1 MYVFWAEL
9 AILINLLENLSKFFG
24 GMFFFNMLCILV

>member
-24 GMFFFNMLCILV
+24 GMFFLICCVY